1 MYITLPSSIIVD
13 NKVSVQA
20 SCGPYPPDS
29 TQAKMAAD
37 MKCEINADV
46 DAQNKPTGTH
56 TITITQGFPKKVA
69 RNEDIKLW
77 I

>member
-1 MYITLPSSIIVD
+1 
-13 NKVSVQA
+13 
-20 SCGPYPPDS
+20 
-29 TQAKMAAD
+29 MAAD